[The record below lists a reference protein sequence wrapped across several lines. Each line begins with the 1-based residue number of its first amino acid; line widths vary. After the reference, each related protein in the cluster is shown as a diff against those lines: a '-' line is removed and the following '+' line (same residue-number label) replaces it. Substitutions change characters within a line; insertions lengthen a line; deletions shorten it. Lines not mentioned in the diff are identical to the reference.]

1 MANLSRTDLDFLIQ
15 QIVIAENDSA
25 AQRNGNFS
33 ALPGLVGDPVLWFGL
48 RNVNGTYNNLEPG
61 QSAFGSADR
70 VFPRL
75 LTPEFINGEN
85 IPTGFGTPSQ
95 LEGSSTSYN
104 QKNGLVFDTQ
114 PRLVSNLIADQSPSN
129 PAADAAAGSTGG
141 SDLVTGE
148 RMDGSSFNTWF
159 IPNVSPDAGLSAPYN
174 SWFTLFGQFFDHGL
188 DLVNKGQS
196 GTVFVPLPS
205 DDPLIAGPDGIID
218 DDPDTFIDESQDD
231 GPGPDGILGD
241 DPNTQEDESL
251 DDDAGPDGILGD
263 DPNTVIDESADN
275 LPADQ
280 RFMVMTRATNLP
292 GNDGMIGTGDDIHD
306 HINQTTPFIDQNQT
320 YTSHP
325 SHQAFLREYALNGQ
339 GDPVSTGRMLD
350 GAGNLG
356 GLATWKDIK
365 LQAQTKLGFNLS
377 DADLTN
383 LPLLATDSYGQLIL
397 SNNGSA
403 QLVLANNTLLEGNPN
418 APVNIPG
425 NVVRTG
431 HAFLDDIA
439 HNAAPRNSNGTMK
452 QADADAVIN
461 QGPIAPGQ
469 YDDELLDAHFI
480 TGDGRGN
487 ENIGLTTVHTV
498 FHAEHN
504 TKVDEI
510 KALITNSGNT
520 AFINQWKLANGD
532 WNGERLFQAAKFATE
547 MQYQHLVFEEFARK
561 VQPNVDVFVDY
572 DSTIDPAIMAE
583 FAHVVYRFGHSM
595 LTETV
600 ARTNAN
606 GASNDIGLIQAFLN
620 PVEFADGY
628 ANNLDAAAAVVRGMT
643 KQVGNEIDEFTT
655 EALRNNLVGLPLD
668 LATLNLARGRD
679 TGIPSLN
686 DARRMFHDDSGLSAV
701 APYESWADFGAAL
714 RHPESL
720 TNFIAAYGNHP
731 SITSAVTMEEKRAA
745 ADFLINNDSDFM
757 NGTNTANNGL
767 DSIDFWIGGLAE
779 APPPFGGLLGSTF
792 NFVFE
797 TQMENLQNADRFYYL
812 ARTAGLDFLTQL
824 EENSFAEMIM
834 RNLPNV
840 KHLPFDVF
848 STPTYTFEAGN
859 LGTAGAIP
867 NDPSTPYNES
877 ALLVRD
883 TSLGTNTIRYNG
895 AEHIVMGGTEG
906 IDRLRAGSG
915 DDTIWGDGGNDRMEG
930 GAGNDSLNGGDGNDR
945 ITDSAGDD
953 NIKGGD
959 GHDFINGGAGI
970 NLILAGDGHDFV
982 VSGNDSSEV
991 FAGNGNDFI
1000 FGNTA
1005 NAAMIGNDGHD
1016 WIQNGTAGGAV
1027 GDNND
1032 PFNTALIRGN
1042 DVFVGGGGADDFT
1055 GEGGDDIF
1063 NGLAGVD
1070 FMDGDVGFDWVT
1082 SDGLTGVS
1090 NIDLSRLIIN
1100 AGLPGEPVTV
1110 DRFKFV
1116 EAASGWNANDVI
1128 VGDNRTSVELTLLDP
1143 NSGQNNALSDVNNP
1157 AAGGHSA
1164 ANRIAQINGLSAIL
1178 GGATVFDSG
1187 NILLGGGGSDR
1198 IQGLGGDDIID
1209 GDAFLNTRI
1218 VANGTTSF
1226 DHMTSALRT
1235 AMQNGTYTP
1244 DQLTIVRE
1252 ILSNNS
1258 GIDTAVYNDVFA
1270 NYVVTVSSSTG
1281 TIFVDH
1287 ANVAAGA
1294 VDEGVDTLRNI
1305 ERIQFT
1311 DRTAMFGTTGD
1322 DNLVGTATNDV
1333 IYGMAGNDTLDG
1345 TGGVDILVGSTG
1357 NDTYIVDTTTDTLTE
1372 LAGGGTDTVQSSV
1385 TFTIGATFENL
1396 TLTGSNAINGTG
1408 NAGVNVLTGN
1418 SNNNALSGLDGVDT
1432 LIGGDGN
1439 DTLDG
1444 GLGVDTMTGGLGND
1458 TYVVNAGTDIIN
1470 ELANEGID
1478 TVISSVLRNL
1488 SGTQL
1493 ENITLTGNTN
1503 INSVGNAFNNVMIG
1517 NNGNNTL
1524 NGDLGN
1530 DTLSGGNGND
1540 VLLGAGG
1547 ADISTGG
1554 AGVDTFRYT
1563 AAGQSIGINQDTIT
1577 DFVSGTDKIDLNA
1590 IDANTTPAGGGIQD
1604 FVFVATIT
1612 GPGQVRYDAATGLL
1626 QANTAGST
1634 APELQIQLTA
1644 NLNLTAADFIM

>member
-15 QIVIAENDSA
+15 QIVISENDSA
-25 AQRNGNFS
+25 AQRNGNFG

-75 LTPEFINGEN
+75 LTPEFIAGE
-85 IPTGFGTPSQ
+85 PVPVGFGTPNQ
-95 LEGSSTSYN
+95 PEGSSTSYN

-114 PRLVSNLIADQSPSN
+114 PRLISNLIADQTPNN
-129 PAADAAAGSTGG
+129 PAASAAAGNTAD
-141 SDLVTGE
+141 SDLVSGQ

-159 IPNVSPDAGLSAPYN
+159 IPNVTPDEGLSAPYN

-205 DDPLIAGPDGIID
+205 DDPLIAGADGVI
-218 DDPDTFIDESQDD
+218 
-231 GPGPDGILGD
+231 GD
-241 DPNTQEDESL
+241 DPNTPEDESL
-251 DDDAGPDGILGD
+251 DD
-263 DPNTVIDESADN
+263 
-275 LPADQ
+275 LPAGE

-292 GNDGMIGTGDDIHD
+292 GDDGVIGTADDVHN

-325 SHQAFLREYALNGQ
+325 SHQAFLREYALNA
-339 GDPVSTGRMLD
+339 GDPVSTGKLLE

-356 GLATWKDIK
+356 GLATWADIK
-365 LQAQTKLGFNLS
+365 LQAQNMLGFNLT
-377 DADLTN
+377 DADVTN

-397 SNNGSA
+397 SANGFA
-403 QLVLANNTLLEGNPN
+403 QLVLSNNTLLQGNPN

-439 HNAAPRNSNGTMK
+439 HNAAPRGSNGAMK
-452 QADADAVIN
+452 LADSDTVIN
-461 QGPIAPGQ
+461 QGPVAAGE

-504 TKVDEI
+504 TKVEEI
-510 KALITNSGNT
+510 KTLITASGNT
-520 AFINQWKLANGD
+520 AFINQWKLPNGD

-561 VQPNVDVFVDY
+561 VQPNVDIFVDY
-572 DSTIDPAIMAE
+572 DSSIDPAIMAE

-600 ARTNAN
+600 ARTD
-606 GASNDIGLIQAFLN
+606 ASGNSDDIGLIQAFLN
-620 PVEFADGY
+620 PVEYADGY

-668 LATLNLARGRD
+668 LATINLARGRD

-686 DARRMFHDDSGLSAV
+686 DARRMFHDDSGLSALL
-701 APYESWADFGAAL
+701 PYESWADFGAAL

-720 TNFIAAYGNHP
+720 TNFIAAYGLHP
-731 SITSAVTMEEKRAA
+731 DILAATTMETKRAVA
-745 ADFLINNDSDFM
+745 ESLIDGSHPDSEGFM
-757 NGTNTANNGL
+757 NSTAGYNTQNSGL
-767 DSIDFWIGGLAE
+767 DSVDFWIGGLAE
-779 APPPFGGLLGSTF
+779 AQAPFGGLLGSTF

-834 RNLPNV
+834 RNLPDV

-848 STPTYTFEAGN
+848 STPTYIFEAAN
-859 LGTAGAIP
+859 LGTAGVIP
-867 NDPSTPYNES
+867 NDPSTPYNET
-877 ALLVRD
+877 ALLRRD
-883 TSLGTNTIRYNG
+883 TSLGANTIRYNG

-906 IDRLRAGSG
+906 VDRLRAGNG
-915 DDTIWGDGGNDRMEG
+915 DDTIWGDGGDDRLEG
-930 GAGNDSLNGGDGNDR
+930 SGGNDSLNGGDGNDR
-945 ITDSAGDD
+945 ITDSTGDD

-959 GHDFINGGAGI
+959 GHDFINAGAGL
-970 NLILAGDGHDFV
+970 NLILAGNGHDFV
-982 VSGNDSSEV
+982 VSGNDVSEV
-991 FAGNGNDFI
+991 FAGTGNDFI

-1016 WIQNGTAGGAV
+1016 WIQNGTAGGAI
-1027 GDNND
+1027 GDNGD
-1032 PFNTALIRGN
+1032 PLNAALIRGN

-1063 NGLAGVD
+1063 NGLGGVD

-1082 SDGLTGVS
+1082 SDGFNAPS

-1116 EAASGWNANDVI
+1116 EAASGWNLNDTI
-1128 VGDNRTSVELTLLDP
+1128 IGDDRTSVELTLVDP
-1143 NSGQNNALSDVNNP
+1143 NSGQDNALSNVNNP
-1157 AAGGHSA
+1157 ASGGHSA
-1164 ANRIAQINGLSAIL
+1164 ADRIALINGLSGIL
-1178 GGATVFDSG
+1178 GGETVFDSG
-1187 NILLGGGGSDR
+1187 NILLGGGGSDLLE
-1198 IQGLGGDDIID
+1198 GLGGDDIID

-1226 DHMTSALRT
+1226 DNMTSALRT

-1252 ILSNNS
+1252 ILTNNT
-1258 GIDTAVYNDVFA
+1258 GVDTAVYNDVFA

-1287 ANVAAGA
+1287 ANVAGGV

-1305 ERIQFT
+1305 ERIQFA
-1311 DRTAMFGTTGD
+1311 DRIAMFGTTGD
-1322 DNLVGTATNDV
+1322 DNLVGTAANES
-1333 IYGMAGNDTLDG
+1333 IFALAGNDTLDG
-1345 TGGVDILVGSTG
+1345 GGGVDILIGSTG

-1408 NAGVNVLTGN
+1408 NAGNNVLIGN
-1418 SNNNALSGLDGVDT
+1418 SNNNVLIGLAGNDT
-1432 LIGGDGN
+1432 ITGGDGN

-1444 GLGVDTMTGGLGND
+1444 GTGVDTMTGGVGD
-1458 TYVVNAGTDIIN
+1458 DIYFVGAATDVIN

-1478 TVISSVLRNL
+1478 TVNSSVTRNL

-1493 ENITLTGNTN
+1493 ENITLTGTTN
-1503 INSVGNAFNNVMIG
+1503 ITSVGNAFNNVMIG
-1517 NNGNNTL
+1517 NTGNNTL
-1524 NGDLGN
+1524 NGDVGN
-1530 DTLSGGNGND
+1530 DTLNGGNGND
-1540 VLLGAGG
+1540 SLVGSAG
-1547 ADISTGG
+1547 ADTLTGG
-1554 AGVDTFRYT
+1554 AGVDTFVYS
-1563 AAGQSIGINQDTIT
+1563 AVAQSIGVNQDTIT
-1577 DFVSGTDKIDLNA
+1577 DFVSGTDRISLSQ
-1590 IDANTTPAGGGIQD
+1590 IDANVNVAGNDAFTFIGSAA
-1604 FVFVATIT
+1604 FT
-1612 GPGQVRYDAATGLL
+1612 GPGQVRYDAGTGLL
-1626 QANTAGST
+1626 QANINGTF
-1634 APELQIQLTA
+1634 APELQIQLSGNPT
-1644 NLNLTAADFIM
+1644 LVAADIIL

>member
-1 MANLSRTDLDFLIQ
+1 MANLSRTDLNFLID
-15 QIVIAENDSA
+15 QIVIAEGDSA
-25 AQRNGNFS
+25 AQRNGNFG
-33 ALPGLVGDPVLWFGL
+33 ALPGLVGDPILWFGL

-61 QSAFGSADR
+61 QSEFGSADR
-70 VFPRL
+70 VFPRA
-75 LTPEFINGEN
+75 LTPQFINGESV
-85 IPTGFGTPSQ
+85 PVGFGTPGQ
-95 LEGSSTSYN
+95 PEGSPTSYN
-104 QKNGLVFDTQ
+104 QTNGLVFDSQ
-114 PRLVSNLIADQSPSN
+114 PRLISNLIADQTPNN
-129 PAADAAAGSTGG
+129 PAASAAAGNIAD
-141 SDLVTGE
+141 SDLVTGQ
-148 RMDGSSFNTWF
+148 RMDGSSFDTWF
-159 IPNVSPDAGLSAPYN
+159 IPNVTPDEGLSAPYN

-205 DDPLIAGPDGIID
+205 DDPLIAGPDGII
-218 DDPDTFIDESQDD
+218 
-231 GPGPDGILGD
+231 GD
-241 DPNTQEDESL
+241 DVNTPEDESL
-251 DDDAGPDGILGD
+251 DD
-263 DPNTVIDESADN
+263 
-275 LPADQ
+275 LPANE
-280 RFMVMTRATNLP
+280 RFMVLTRATNKP
-292 GNDGMIGTGDDIHD
+292 GPDGDIGTSDDVHD
-306 HINQTTPFIDQNQT
+306 HTNQTTPFIDQNQT
-320 YTSHP
+320 YSSHP
-325 SHQAFLREYALNGQ
+325 SHQAFMREYALNGQ
-339 GDPVSTGRMLD
+339 SEPVSTGKLLE

-356 GLATWKDIK
+356 GLATWADIK
-365 LQAQTKLGFNLS
+365 QQAQTMLGFNLS
-377 DADLTN
+377 DVDLTN

-397 SNNGSA
+397 SNNGFA
-403 QLVLANNTLLEGNPN
+403 QLVLPNNGLLEGNPN
-418 APVNIPG
+418 APVNIPA

-452 QADADAVIN
+452 QADADTIIN
-461 QGPIAPGQ
+461 QGPVAAGE

-504 TKVDEI
+504 TKVEEI
-510 KALITNSGNT
+510 KTLITASGDT
-520 AFINQWKLANGD
+520 AFINQWKLPNGD

-572 DSTIDPAIMAE
+572 DSSIDPAIMAE

-600 ARTNAN
+600 ARTDAN
-606 GASNDIGLIQAFLN
+606 GNSDDIGLIQAFLN
-620 PVEFADGY
+620 PVEYADGY

-643 KQVGNEIDEFTT
+643 QQVGNEIDEFTT

-668 LATLNLARGRD
+668 LPTLNLARGRD

-686 DARRMFHDDSGLSAV
+686 EARRMFHDDSGLSALQ
-701 APYESWADFGAAL
+701 PYESWADFGAAL

-720 TNFIAAYGNHP
+720 NNFIAAYGLHP
-731 SITSAVTMEEKRAA
+731 DILAETTMQGKRAV
-745 ADFLINNDSDFM
+745 ADSLVDGSHVDSENFM
-757 NGTNTANNGL
+757 NSTGGFNIVNSGL
-767 DSIDFWIGGLAE
+767 NSVDFWIGGLAE
-779 APPPFGGLLGSTF
+779 AQAPFGGLLGSTF

-797 TQMENLQNADRFYYL
+797 TQLENLQNGDRFYYL

-859 LGTAGAIP
+859 LGTTGTIP
-867 NDPSTPYNES
+867 NDPSTPYNET
-877 ALLVRD
+877 ALLRRD
-883 TSLGTNTIRYNG
+883 TSLGANTIRYNG
-895 AEHIVMGGTEG
+895 GEHIVMGGTEG
-906 IDRLRAGSG
+906 IDRLRAGNG
-915 DDTIWGDGGNDRMEG
+915 DDTIWGDGGNDRLEG
-930 GAGNDSLNGGDGNDR
+930 SGGNDSLNGGDGNDR
-945 ITDSAGDD
+945 ITDTTGDD

-959 GHDFINGGAGI
+959 GHDFINGGAGL
-970 NLILAGDGHDFV
+970 NLILAGNGDDFV
-982 VSGNDSSEV
+982 VTGNDSSEV
-991 FAGNGNDFI
+991 FAGPGNDFI

-1032 PFNTALIRGN
+1032 PLNNAFIRGN

-1063 NGLAGVD
+1063 NGLGGVD

-1082 SDGLTGVS
+1082 SDGFAGVS

-1116 EAASGWNANDVI
+1116 EAASGWNSNDVI
-1128 VGDNRTSVELTLLDP
+1128 VGDNRTSVELTLPDP
-1143 NSGQNNALSDVNNP
+1143 TSGQDNALSNVNNP

-1164 ANRIAQINGLSAIL
+1164 ADRIAQINGLSAIL
-1178 GGATVFDSG
+1178 GGATTFDSG
-1187 NILLGGGGSDR
+1187 NILLGGGGSDQ

-1218 VANGTTSF
+1218 VANGTTSY
-1226 DHMTSALRT
+1226 DNMTAALRT
-1235 AMQNGTYTP
+1235 AMQNGTYSP
-1244 DQLTIVRE
+1244 DQLAIVRE
-1252 ILSNNS
+1252 ILTNNN
-1258 GIDTAVYNDVFA
+1258 GIDTAIYNDVFA

-1311 DRTAMFGTTGD
+1311 DRTAIFGTTGD
-1322 DNLVGTATNDV
+1322 DNLVGTAANDV
-1333 IYGMAGNDTLDG
+1333 IFALAGNDTLDG
-1345 TGGVDILVGSTG
+1345 GDGVDTLIGSTG

-1385 TFTIGATFENL
+1385 TFTIGDTFENL
-1396 TLTGSNAINGTG
+1396 TLTGTNAINGTG
-1408 NAGVNVLTGN
+1408 NAIGNILTGN
-1418 SNNNALSGLDGVDT
+1418 SNDNVLIALGGNDT

-1444 GLGVDTMTGGLGND
+1444 GTGVDTMTGGLGD
-1458 TYVVNAGTDIIN
+1458 DIYFVGAATDVIN

-1478 TVISSVLRNL
+1478 TVNSSVARTL

-1493 ENITLTGNTN
+1493 ENITFTGTANL
-1503 INSVGNAFNNVMIG
+1503 NSNGNDSNNVMIG
-1517 NNGNNTL
+1517 NSGNNTF
-1524 NGDLGN
+1524 NGGIGN
-1530 DTLSGGNGND
+1530 DTLDGGNGND
-1540 VLLGAGG
+1540 SLTGAAG
-1547 ADISTGG
+1547 ADTLTGG
-1554 AGVDTFRYT
+1554 AGVDTFIY
-1563 AAGQSIGINQDTIT
+1563 AAVAQSIGVNQDTIT
-1577 DFVSGTDKIDLNA
+1577 DFVSGTDKIQLTA
-1590 IDANTTPAGGGIQD
+1590 IDANAGLAGNQD
-1604 FVFVATIT
+1604 FTFVSGAFT

-1626 QANTAGST
+1626 QANINGTF
-1634 APELQIQLTA
+1634 APELQIQLSG
-1644 NLNLTAADFIM
+1644 NPPLVAADIIL